1 MNTTTKKSSLL
12 AITLSLS
19 GKDYK
24 KILQSWNILK
34 NKYNIKFI
42 SSRSPK
48 PHITIIS
55 GYIKNLSLIKKKIRR
70 IYFKRFILR
79 SAGLGVFLME
89 NPLIYIRWE
98 KNLYLTKLYE
108 LVDKNF
114 NEKIFKKTKFSGSFY
129 WVPKTTI
136 AYKDF
141 KIKNLDKIFKSLKK
155 ISKPLSVKVDKI
167 ELMSA
172 SIKHGEKIIFSK
184 LLY

>member
-1 MNTTTKKSSLL
+1 MSTTTSKSSLL

-19 GKDYK
+19 GKDHK
-24 KILQSWNILK
+24 KILRSWNILK
-34 NKYNIKFI
+34 NKYNIDFI

-55 GYIKNLSLIKKKIRR
+55 GYIKNLSLIKKKIRK

-89 NPLIYIRWE
+89 SPLIYIRWE
-98 KNLYLTKLYE
+98 KNLSLNKLYK

-114 NEKIFKKTKFSGSFY
+114 NKKILKRTKFSESFY
-129 WVPKTTI
+129 WIPKTTI

-141 KIKNLDKIFKSLKK
+141 KIKDLDKIFKSLKN
-155 ISKPLSVKVDKI
+155 ISKPLSVKIDKI
-167 ELMSA
+167 ELMSV
-172 SIKHGEKIIFSK
+172 SIKHGEKIIFSRS
-184 LLY
+184 LN